1 MKTNHVLFL
10 FSILFFSPNNISA
23 HEIDSVTGIL
33 HFHSLGIFAL
43 ILSSILVLALL
54 RTNFIKEDKSNV

>member
-1 MKTNHVLFL
+1 MKIIHVLFL
-10 FSILFFSPNNISA
+10 FSILFFSSNNISA
-23 HEIDSVTGIL
+23 HETGSVTGIL